1 MDKYFIGYIGFIVLI
16 YLYIYFVKIYVYEI
30 FKIKYEFVLFVFLK
44 CVFLVL
50 IRQIVEELVFK
61 YV

>member
-16 YLYIYFVKIYVYEI
+16 YLYIYFVKIYVNVI

-44 CVFLVL
+44 CVLKLFLSNKIDSGRVS
-50 IRQIVEELVFK
+50 I
-61 YV
+61 

>member
-44 CVFLVL
+44 CVIFNNKIDSGRVS
-50 IRQIVEELVFK
+50 I
-61 YV
+61 